1 MQTQLRPF
9 TFAGHTLFR
18 VDFDP
23 ATLHPADLFWLAH
36 HAQITR
42 FAPRR
47 QAEHLAGRIAAA
59 AALRHAG
66 SDSPAPGIG
75 AHREPLWPQGFCG
88 SITHTAG
95 VAIAVA
101 VKRDS
106 ATQGIG
112 IDRETLLDERSAPD
126 IAEGA
131 LQAGERLRLHQT
143 SLPYPVAVT
152 LAFSAKESLFK
163 ALFPQVKTRFGF
175 ECAELLSVTEGRL
188 ELRLTQPLGPF
199 GVNERFIVHW
209 LQNQSTLM
217 TLAHY

>member
-1 MQTQLRPF
+1 MQTRIRPF

-42 FAPRR
+42 FASRR

-75 AHREPLWPQGFCG
+75 AHREPLWPQGFYG

-101 VKRDS
+101 VKRDN

-131 LQAGERLRLHQT
+131 LHAGERERLRQS

-175 ECAELLSVTEGRL
+175 ECAQIVALAGHQLQL
-188 ELRLTQPLGPF
+188 CLTQPLGPF
-199 GVNERFIVHW
+199 PGGAVFTAHW
-209 LQNQSTLM
+209 QPEQNALITLVR
-217 TLAHY
+217 L

>member
-23 ATLHPADLFWLAH
+23 ATLQPADLFWLAH

-66 SDSPAPGIG
+66 SDSLAPGIG

-95 VAIAVA
+95 VAIAA
-101 VKRDS
+101 VIPGDTPS
-106 ATQGIG
+106 QGIG
-112 IDRETLLDERSAPD
+112 IDRETLLDARSAPD

-131 LQAGERLRLHQT
+131 LDAGERERLRQT
-143 SLPYPVAVT
+143 PLPYPVAVT

-175 ECAELLSVTEGRL
+175 ECAQIIALAAHQLQ
-188 ELRLTQPLGPF
+188 LRLTQPLASFPGGAVF
-199 GVNERFIVHW
+199 TAHWQAERNALI
-209 LQNQSTLM
+209 TLVR
-217 TLAHY
+217 L